1 MEKNTKTVLIIGATS
16 NIGVAAILDA
26 LGSDRNF
33 LAVVR
38 DQHSIK
44 VLEHVPTGYD
54 RITVVESDA
63 VSDQGVQNIV
73 AKTTCTGS
81 QGDIGYLTLPAISQG
96 ALFSIYYSAYKALA
110 GTNVRFNEIY
120 LGRRVQVDSVA
131 EQAGSTK
138 SSTFGRVCTN
148 ILGRADIKSCRV
160 RVENEADVDEL
171 KLERKA

>member
-73 AKTTCTGS
+73 AK
-81 QGDIGYLTLPAISQG
+81 
-96 ALFSIYYSAYKALA
+96 ALA

>member
-73 AKTTCTGS
+73 AKMPIVLQS
-81 QGDIGYLTLPAISQG
+81 LISSSKRIASELRQL
-96 ALFSIYYSAYKALA
+96 ALVRKALA

>member
-73 AKTTCTGS
+73 AK
-81 QGDIGYLTLPAISQG
+81 
-96 ALFSIYYSAYKALA
+96 
-110 GTNVRFNEIY
+110 VR
-120 LGRRVQVDSVA
+120 
-131 EQAGSTK
+131 AGSNFYKLFKTTM
-138 SSTFGRVCTN
+138 S
-148 ILGRADIKSCRV
+148 LSCRLSLIILFRCLLCYSPLSPQAKGSPV
-160 RVENEADVDEL
+160 NLDNLHWFAR
-171 KLERKA
+171 